1 MTSNY
6 DAALSSGICIVVATI
21 VSSQLIGQSTFDRLL
36 RARSVDIQ
44 DGRDILYLKNIAVK
58 NIINKDFLKL
68 SENIRVSEAIEMFKK
83 LKCSEAYYTNE
94 EGILIN
100 KILLTDLL
108 DLKDSGLIKDVKL
121 QNSLIINS
129 DENLITVMEKCKGFV
144 GESIPVIDKHQRL
157 LGIFSENDLFIYYSK
172 AQEIRKTEETKA

>member
-1 MTSNY
+1 M
-6 DAALSSGICIVVATI
+6 
-21 VSSQLIGQSTFDRLL
+21 
-36 RARSVDIQ
+36 
-44 DGRDILYLKNIAVK
+44 
-58 NIINKDFLKL
+58 
-68 SENIRVSEAIEMFKK
+68 
-83 LKCSEAYYTNE
+83 
-94 EGILIN
+94 IN

-121 QNSLIINS
+121 QKSLIINS

-144 GESIPVIDKHQRL
+144 GESIPVIDKHQKL